1 MLNICSEYVPMIR
14 SDERVNI
21 AYPIYNNKVGLA
33 QGFFGLFLGDG
44 IHQPAYVM
52 FDETDCYVEPIV
64 TLTGGTVLNQIAYIG
79 GNLYPDRHQLPF
91 QNVTP
96 EAHYDYFIYRYDGE
110 THTTPVVK
118 VGSNFW
124 TRRDITHG
132 MGFTP
137 DPDSDDDVR
146 EIMTD
151 GTLFTRFQ
159 YDVTTQAAR
168 ANSWSY
174 GYDGKRWYLPQPLQM
189 VQLFTYMGNTPK
201 ALFRGQVSGF
211 NAQFNGYQGQADIMN
226 QNALGDNVH
235 RGKGELNIV
244 ASKTSSSVEDACVMV
259 LDSHYRLQL
268 IDDKTYP
275 GGDAQQ
281 WRTNYYPVR
290 LCRGMGY
297 EYPSLQT
304 LKEKYPGY

>member
-1 MLNICSEYVPMIR
+1 MIR

-159 YDVTTQAAR
+159 YDVTSLAGR
-168 ANSWSY
+168 SNSWSY
-174 GYDGKRWYLPQPLQM
+174 GYDKKHWYLPQPLQM

-235 RGKGELNIV
+235 RGKGELNIL
-244 ASKTSSSVEDACVMV
+244 ASKATSSVGDACLMV
-259 LDSHYRLQL
+259 LDSHYRLQM
-268 IDDKTYP
+268 IDDTTIPCDSAEVWAMSTPRSK
-275 GGDAQQ
+275 
-281 WRTNYYPVR
+281 R
-290 LCRGMGY
+290 
-297 EYPSLQT
+297 
-304 LKEKYPGY
+304 